1 VLQRA
6 GQRSFCWPSVARA
19 PRLSGAGCE
28 LFRCQIAET
37 RMRPLAVV
45 LHAPLLDS
53 LARIGERNKDL
64 LVEAFIAQAAIE
76 RFDERILDRLARF
89 DEL

>member
-1 VLQRA
+1 
-6 GQRSFCWPSVARA
+6 
-19 PRLSGAGCE
+19 
-28 LFRCQIAET
+28 
-37 RMRPLAVV
+37 MRPLAVV

-89 DEL
+89 DELQPHPRL